1 VVVWVGLNL
10 NPHPL
15 KNERVR
21 HPNAFRMPKWVETKK
36 NGEEF
41 LRVVFYVL
49 RIARGMGREA
59 FERSERARKSQ
70 MRRELFFLK

>member
-1 VVVWVGLNL
+1 MVVWVGLNL

-21 HPNAFRMPKWVETKK
+21 HPKAYLYVEMSCNPKKL
-36 NGEEF
+36 GG
-41 LRVVFYVL
+41 LRVAFYVL

-70 MRRELFFLK
+70 MRRELSFLK